1 MDFFSTVKL
10 PLQKCSMHTLYVLV
24 NIIYAKAFVVVT
36 SVSLKDPFI
45 DKISKFLQA
54 VKTGAFRNCIN

>member
-10 PLQKCSMHTLYVLV
+10 PLQKCSMYTLSVLV
-24 NIIYAKAFVVVT
+24 NIICVEVFVVVT
-36 SVSLKDPFI
+36 SISLKDPFI

-54 VKTGAFRNCIN
+54 VKTGAYRNCIN